1 VSIADS
7 ASLDITDAITVSVWA
22 FIDPLAM
29 DDDIGHIVTKNDGSL
44 GEGGWQLTFDDRAA
58 QSDTNAMNFF
68 IGAAGDEF
76 IVIEEENAISEARWY
91 YLVGTYDK
99 DAGGTVEVK
108 LYRDGVQVVTGDFSS
123 AINLNN
129 IPVRI
134 SGLSDSDALFT
145 GKYRHPSL
153 VDQ

>member
-1 VSIADS
+1 
-7 ASLDITDAITVSVWA
+7 
-22 FIDPLAM
+22 M
-29 DDDIGHIVTKNDGSL
+29 DTLYG
-44 GEGGWQLTFDDRAA
+44 
-58 QSDTNAMNFF
+58 
-68 IGAAGDEF
+68 AGDEF

-99 DAGGTVEVK
+99 DAGGTEEVK

-129 IPVRI
+129 LPVRI

-145 GKYRHPSL
+145 GKIDDVRIYNRALSPFEIAQL
-153 VDQ
+153 YLLGR